1 MLGIL
6 YMQNG
11 HNACIAQIKTFLF
24 HALKQAKHPYA
35 LVSLHKQVI
44 SNSAD
49 ITWICNLYP
58 WNQVEPDMIEAEEEV
73 MLDILADNNMLID
86 RKS

>member
-1 MLGIL
+1 M
-6 YMQNG
+6 Y
-11 HNACIAQIKTFLF
+11 
-24 HALKQAKHPYA
+24 
-35 LVSLHKQVI
+35 
-44 SNSAD
+44 AD

-58 WNQVEPDMIEAEEEV
+58 WNQVEPNMIEAEEEV

>member
-1 MLGIL
+1 M
-6 YMQNG
+6 M
-11 HNACIAQIKTFLF
+11 
-24 HALKQAKHPYA
+24 
-35 LVSLHKQVI
+35 
-44 SNSAD
+44 
-49 ITWICNLYP
+49 P